1 MAMTPGSV
9 SALPAAG
16 TPADMKMFTKRNAL
30 LGALVASVARK
41 RIERK
46 LNRLAGRGQAPRRR
60 RLLIGAGALSG
71 LALAVGAFAARRG
84 SPADTQVA

>member
-1 MAMTPGSV
+1 
-9 SALPAAG
+9 
-16 TPADMKMFTKRNAL
+16 MKMFTKRNAL

-71 LALAVGAFAARRG
+71 LALAVGAVAARRS
-84 SPADTQVA
+84 SPAGTQAA